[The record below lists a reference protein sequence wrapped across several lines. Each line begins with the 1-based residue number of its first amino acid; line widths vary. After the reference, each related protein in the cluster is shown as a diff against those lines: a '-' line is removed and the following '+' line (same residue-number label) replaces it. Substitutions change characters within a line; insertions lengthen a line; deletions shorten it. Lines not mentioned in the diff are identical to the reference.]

1 MRAYQT
7 LVNTQAPACKLTM
20 IEGITA
26 FVLPDG
32 ADMSANVSIKW
43 HHFNRF
49 SRAYFRKTYKQND
62 SSLHS
67 DFVGEFYE
75 LFL

>member
-1 MRAYQT
+1 MHAHQT
-7 LVNTQAPACKLTM
+7 LVNTQVPACKLTM

-43 HHFNRF
+43 
-49 SRAYFRKTYKQND
+49 
-62 SSLHS
+62 
-67 DFVGEFYE
+67 
-75 LFL
+75 

>member
-20 IEGITA
+20 IEVITA

-43 HHFNRF
+43 SFQLVF
-49 SRAYFRKTYKQND
+49 E
-62 SSLHS
+62 SL
-67 DFVGEFYE
+67 
-75 LFL
+75 L